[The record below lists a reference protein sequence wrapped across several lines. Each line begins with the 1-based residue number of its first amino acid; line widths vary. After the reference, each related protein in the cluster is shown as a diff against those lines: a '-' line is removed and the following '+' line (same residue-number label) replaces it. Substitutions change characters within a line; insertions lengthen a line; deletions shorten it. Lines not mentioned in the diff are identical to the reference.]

1 MANSAVK
8 EKSVETRSK
17 KAGKILLI
25 ASIALVVLWAVL
37 LVLRFTVFQN
47 HDSLGNYLGNRV
59 ASIWAIFHDLCFFES
74 FEKVGWMIAG
84 WLYTLFVVGFV
95 ILLVLELIDTKKKR
109 LILSIIA
116 VTLTLIPVLDFVG
129 LSGDYIYNLSRFVS
143 KNTFAFIAILGFLIL
158 SFIIVVTAI
167 LGTILLVKQDKVK
180 EEGVDQSLFKNKHRF
195 NFRGSLC
202 MPYALFMFL
211 FVVLP
216 LLLIVFYAFTDPHG
230 NFTFSNWKTVFTDS
244 KNWEVIGTTFLLSA
258 ISTVVCLLIAYPIAY
273 LLSNKKYNKNKILV
287 YIFLLPMWINFV
299 VRTMG
304 LKDLLNGLTSTWFG
318 FNITSTYRHLS
329 IVIGMVYDYLPFAIL
344 PLYNQM
350 LKMDKNQ
357 IEAAAD
363 LGANPAQVF
372 IKNIIPMTIPGIVSA
387 CMMTFM
393 PTMSSF
399 VIADYMSERRIMIIG
414 GLINDW
420 FNVSYSETA
429 NNVGSVISLMMLFII
444 GVTLVIE
451 KTITRKE
458 EESKKVGIW

>member
-1 MANSAVK
+1 MEENVVNEEEVVVK
-8 EKSVETRSK
+8 HRTR
-17 KAGKILLI
+17 
-25 ASIALVVLWAVL
+25 
-37 LVLRFTVFQN
+37 R
-47 HDSLGNYLGNRV
+47 
-59 ASIWAIFHDLCFFES
+59 
-74 FEKVGWMIAG
+74 
-84 WLYTLFVVGFV
+84 
-95 ILLVLELIDTKKKR
+95 
-109 LILSIIA
+109 
-116 VTLTLIPVLDFVG
+116 
-129 LSGDYIYNLSRFVS
+129 
-143 KNTFAFIAILGFLIL
+143 
-158 SFIIVVTAI
+158 
-167 LGTILLVKQDKVK
+167 
-180 EEGVDQSLFKNKHRF
+180 RF

-202 MPYALFMFL
+202 MPYALFMVL

-216 LLLIVFYAFTDPHG
+216 LLLVVFYAFTDTNG
-230 NFTFSNWKTVFTDS
+230 NFTFSNWKEVFTEPYNL
-244 KNWEVIGTTFLLSA
+244 KVIGRTFLLSG

-304 LKDLLNGLTSTWFG
+304 LKDLLNGVTKLWFG
-318 FNITSTYRHLS
+318 ENITSTHKYLS

-372 IKNIIPMTIPGIVSA
+372 VKNIIPMTIPGIVSA

-399 VIADYMSERRIMIIG
+399 VIADYMSERSLMIIG

-444 GVTLVIE
+444 GITLVIE
-451 KTITRKE
+451 KTVTRKE

>member
-1 MANSAVK
+1 
-8 EKSVETRSK
+8 
-17 KAGKILLI
+17 
-25 ASIALVVLWAVL
+25 
-37 LVLRFTVFQN
+37 
-47 HDSLGNYLGNRV
+47 
-59 ASIWAIFHDLCFFES
+59 
-74 FEKVGWMIAG
+74 
-84 WLYTLFVVGFV
+84 
-95 ILLVLELIDTKKKR
+95 
-109 LILSIIA
+109 
-116 VTLTLIPVLDFVG
+116 
-129 LSGDYIYNLSRFVS
+129 
-143 KNTFAFIAILGFLIL
+143 
-158 SFIIVVTAI
+158 
-167 LGTILLVKQDKVK
+167 
-180 EEGVDQSLFKNKHRF
+180 
-195 NFRGSLC
+195 
-202 MPYALFMFL
+202 MPYALFMVL

-216 LLLIVFYAFTDPHG
+216 LLLVVFYAFTDTNG
-230 NFTFSNWKTVFTDS
+230 NFTFSNWKEVFTEPYNL
-244 KNWEVIGTTFLLSA
+244 KVIGRTFLLSG

-304 LKDLLNGLTSTWFG
+304 LKDLLNGVTKLWFG
-318 FNITSTYRHLS
+318 ENITSTHKYLS

-372 IKNIIPMTIPGIVSA
+372 VKNIIPMTIPGIVSA

-399 VIADYMSERRIMIIG
+399 VIADYMSERSLMIIG

-444 GVTLVIE
+444 GITLVIE
-451 KTITRKE
+451 KAVTRKE